1 MEKIIAVV
9 VMIAIVIGLIATA
22 VMPMVSQMNAQGDTA
37 LQDLTVLSAGLQD
50 GQVLGA
56 TVIQDYQ
63 INMSNIVQEIQA
75 GRDDEKAEKI
85 DFGVKAKTDDTA
97 FTFYDQATTNQTLVE
112 LKEVVKDKNVY
123 AKEVSY
129 YPSGKIK
136 SLRYTIQAIN

>member
-63 INMSNIVQEIQA
+63 INMSNIAAAV
-75 GRDDEKAEKI
+75 DPVDEKMTFTVNDGTADKLYEESGSINLAQLKK
-85 DFGVKAKTDDTA
+85 DVTDKSV
-97 FTFYDQATTNQTLVE
+97 YK
-112 LKEVVKDKNVY
+112 KEVTY
-123 AKEVSY
+123 F
-129 YPSGKIK
+129 PSGKIK
-136 SLRYTIQAIN
+136 TLKYTIQAIN